1 MKANKGDL
9 QSERICIE
17 KEMKRLGLE
26 NQFQRNIIVNCII
39 SSTERMNKKSFFF
52 FFFHN
57 TKYRLHHTKLSPSI
71 LEQHKRE
78 HVFSYLVIKLYNL

>member
-52 FFFHN
+52 FFSIIPNIDYITQNYHPAFWNN
-57 TKYRLHHTKLSPSI
+57 TKGNMSSHTW
-71 LEQHKRE
+71 
-78 HVFSYLVIKLYNL
+78 